1 MSERFTEA
9 FPIFHT
15 SDLERAVAFYTERLG
30 FEEVFRFQDEY
41 VGLQLGPLG
50 LGLVE
55 VEEIE
60 PPGRVTLWFYC
71 ADVDAEVAGLREAGV
86 EVSREPFDAEWGER
100 VAAVR
105 DPDGNEIFLG
115 RRAQ

>member
-1 MSERFTEA
+1 
-9 FPIFHT
+9 
-15 SDLERAVAFYTERLG
+15 
-30 FEEVFRFQDEY
+30 
-41 VGLQLGPLG
+41 
-50 LGLVE
+50 
-55 VEEIE
+55 
-60 PPGRVTLWFYC
+60 VTLWFYC

-115 RRAQ
+115 RKAQ